1 MVTFDALKQAIKIIR
16 YWIDNKFQIAT
27 DEDII
32 DSLLEIDMLPAV
44 GDKDGAI
51 LIDEDN
57 SILLI

>member
-16 YWIDNKFQIAT
+16 YWIDSKFQIAT

-32 DSLLEIDMLPAV
+32 ESLLEIDMLPAV

-51 LIDEDN
+51 ITDEN
-57 SILLI
+57 GNILLI

>member
-16 YWIDNKFQIAT
+16 YWIDSKFQIAT

-51 LIDEDN
+51 ITDEEN
-57 SILLI
+57 IILLI

>member
-16 YWIDNKFQIAT
+16 YWIDSKFQIAT

-44 GDKDGAI
+44 GEKDGAI
-51 LIDEDN
+51 ITDEEN
-57 SILLI
+57 IILLI

>member
-16 YWIDNKFQIAT
+16 YWIDSKFQIAT

-51 LIDEDN
+51 ITDEN
-57 SILLI
+57 GNILLI